1 MNLIEDLATLTTIPP
16 ATLRKLADKSVA
28 SIAYDVQE
36 NMLNCNNITSIDIG
50 IGTLNIL
57 ADDTQILYKF
67 IPSKQLEKAVTDT
80 VLDGKSPLTRQLES
94 ALREK
99 VVNVYKDLF

>member
-1 MNLIEDLATLTTIPP
+1 MNLIDDLSTLTTIPP
-16 ATLRKLADKSVA
+16 ATLRKLADKSIA
-28 SIAYDVQE
+28 SIAYGVQE

-57 ADDTQILYKF
+57 ADDTQIMYKF
-67 IPSKQLEKAVTDT
+67 IPSKQLEKAITNT
-80 VLDGKSPLTRQLES
+80 VLDGKSPLIHELETT
-94 ALREK
+94 LRDK